1 MNRLKSAKGS
11 AMQASSTHQMMI
23 PKQSQMFTSF
33 GLPQAMSQRK
43 GSSNPRKKYNS
54 IYAATNTANNLK
66 QKKARASFQIPK
78 PKKAKNQ
85 AQQQQFLMQQ

>member
-54 IYAATNTANNLK
+54 IYAANTANNLK